1 MKTEMGYGGVINIL
15 NTNIFNVVK
24 SLLEDIKIIQELLET
39 IWEIKLEK
47 QMAVNLHGEMITHS
61 LIGRGQQLFVLKK
74 Y

>member
-39 IWEIKLEK
+39 I
-47 QMAVNLHGEMITHS
+47 
-61 LIGRGQQLFVLKK
+61 
-74 Y
+74 